1 MIGTPSVNVKVSL
14 IPQLIPITTP
24 IANNGNATSIYI
36 KGDINLREL
45 FTFVIR
51 TVLGNYNELELPHIL
66 A

>member
-1 MIGTPSVNVKVSL
+1 MLQVY
-14 IPQLIPITTP
+14 
-24 IANNGNATSIYI
+24 IYI

-45 FTFVIR
+45 FTFIIR